1 MLHKEAVGNRLM
13 VILKKLMDIHELNNF
28 SLVGGTVLAL
38 QFGHRKSEDWE
49 SFCPPFKE
57 INLLKIESE
66 IEKVFPGSKSFSGSR
81 TNMSFYINEIKV
93 DFVYYPYKNIRDEI
107 IEENIRMFS
116 INELLDHFPLE
127 EMFSFFQEKYNH
139 SDYGH
144 YLRSLTYIED
154 AEKSPEP
161 KILNHLSRK
170 QVKANVQKAGL
181 DFFSQKT
188 NENK

>member
-1 MLHKEAVGNRLM
+1 MSFLRFLITEQKKFRIRSSPWLNEQAFSFLSGYFSIPKE
-13 VILKKLMDIHELNNF
+13 D
-28 SLVGGTVLAL
+28 LACYTN
-38 QFGHRKSEDWE
+38 RKSEDLE
-49 SFCPPFKE
+49 FFCSPFKE
-57 INLLKIESE
+57 MNLLKIEPE
-66 IEKVFPGSKSFSGSR
+66 IEKVFPGSKSFSESR
-81 TNMSFYINEIKV
+81 ISMAFYINEITV
-93 DFVYYPYKNIRDEI
+93 DFVYYHYKNIRDEI

-116 INELLDHFPLE
+116 INELLD
-127 EMFSFFQEKYNH
+127 H

>member
-1 MLHKEAVGNRLM
+1 MDDRVSIIKYYGAKKVQDKVAQSPWLSEQAFSFLSGYFSIPKE
-13 VILKKLMDIHELNNF
+13 D
-28 SLVGGTVLAL
+28 LACYTN
-38 QFGHRKSEDWE
+38 RKSEDLE
-49 SFCPPFKE
+49 FFCSPFKE
-57 INLLKIESE
+57 MNLLKIEPE
-66 IEKVFPGSKSFSGSR
+66 IEKVFPGSKSFSESR
-81 TNMSFYINEIKV
+81 ISMAFYINEITV
-93 DFVYYPYKNIRDEI
+93 DFVYYHYKNIRDEI

-116 INELLDHFPLE
+116 INELLDH
-127 EMFSFFQEKYNH
+127 

-144 YLRSLTYIED
+144 YLRSLTYFED
-154 AEKSPEP
+154 AEKSLGP

>member
-116 INELLDHFPLE
+116 INELLDH
-127 EMFSFFQEKYNH
+127 